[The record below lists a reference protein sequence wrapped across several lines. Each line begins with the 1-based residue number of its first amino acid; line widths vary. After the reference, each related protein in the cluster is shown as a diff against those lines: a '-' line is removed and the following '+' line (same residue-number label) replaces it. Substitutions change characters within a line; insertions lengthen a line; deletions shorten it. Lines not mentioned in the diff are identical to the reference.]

1 MRTGD
6 LSGASDHD
14 LVKAFAG
21 GDQNAVE
28 ELLRRHQ
35 NRVYGLAFRL
45 LGNRPDALDAT
56 QEVFVTLLRKARTFR
71 AESAFSTWLYR
82 VTANA
87 CYDIQRR
94 HSREPQ
100 GIKVPE
106 LPVPDRTSS
115 VESRM
120 VVEEA
125 LAGLPQDQRT
135 ALVLREINDLPY
147 EEIADVTGV
156 AIGTVKSRIARA
168 RAALVEALTGGEPP
182 SAPARLNDRDR

>member
-1 MRTGD
+1 MTTGD
-6 LSGASDHD
+6 LSDASDHD

-21 GDQNAVE
+21 GDQGAVE

-35 NRVYGLAFRL
+35 NRVYGLALRL

-87 CYDIQRR
+87 CYDMHRR
-94 HSREPQ
+94 RARDPQ
-100 GIKVPE
+100 IVETPDLE
-106 LPVPDRTSS
+106 VPDASES
-115 VESRM
+115 VESRL

-125 LAGLPQDQRT
+125 LAKLPLDQRT
-135 ALVLREINDLPY
+135 ALILREINDLSY
-147 EEIADVTGV
+147 EEIARATGV

-168 RAALVEALTGGEPP
+168 RAALFVALTGGEPP
-182 SAPARLNDRDR
+182 SAPIRLNGEI